1 MTEPTPYDTQ
11 PMSVKDWLVTLIVLA
26 LPLINIVMMLVW
38 AFSGTG
44 NLNRRNYCRAALL
57 IFAVILGLSI
67 CVTLL
72 SLLVG
77 LVAGGTLA

>member
-1 MTEPTPYDTQ
+1 MTEPIPYDTR
-11 PMSVKDWLVTLIVLA
+11 PMSVKDWLVTLIILA

-38 AFSGTG
+38 AFGGTG
-44 NLNRRNYCRAALL
+44 NINRRNYCRAGLL
-57 IFAVILGLSI
+57 LFAVVLALSI

-77 LVAGGTLA
+77 LIAGSTLA